1 MNLPP
6 ALDRARLRADA
17 RPMKI
22 SLPFLRRKQPV
33 VAVLRLDGAIGP
45 SASRFR
51 SSSLDIRSQ
60 AARIERAFK
69 TKRVRAVALVVNSP
83 GGSPA
88 QADLIAKRIRDLAAE
103 EDVPVFAFAEDV
115 AASGGYWLA
124 CAGDEIYVTESSI
137 VGSIGVIFSGF
148 GFQDLIAR
156 YGVERRVHTAGENK
170 GALDPFVAEREDDVT
185 RLKAAQSAIHD
196 SFKRYVTA
204 RRGARLDAGA
214 PDLFSGAFWTGVQA
228 VDLGLADGIGDV
240 RTVMREKF
248 GEKVRLVP
256 IMERRSALRSFLGR
270 TEAPVPS
277 RANAGTALI
286 DALIDAVEER
296 FLWSR
301 FGL

>member
-1 MNLPP
+1 
-6 ALDRARLRADA
+6 
-17 RPMKI
+17 MKI